1 MKHILF
7 ISYDGMTDPL
17 GQSQVIPYLIGL
29 TKKGYRFT
37 ILCCEKA
44 ERFSVYKNE
53 IENLLKPFPIKWVA
67 IPYHRNPPVLS
78 SAYDTFMLV
87 QKAKKLHSNDKF
99 EMVHTRPGTPA
110 LAGLLIKKKLEVKF
124 LNDVRDFFAESRIDS
139 GAWNKN
145 NFIYKSVY
153 SFFKQKENEAIEK
166 SDGIVCLTHKAKK
179 IITTWP
185 QYKSDIPLEV
195 IPCSVGL
202 NLFNPEKTDPTEKL
216 KLKREL
222 NIRDHDFIFSY
233 LGSIGSWY
241 LTDELMFFY
250 KKISEKIPSAK
261 FLFISPDEESK
272 IMDPA
277 IKAGLD
283 ANKIIIKK
291 AKRSEVP
298 LLLSLS
304 RFSVFFI
311 KPCYSKQASSPTKH
325 GEIMA
330 MGIPVITNAGVGDVA
345 EIIEKFKSGI
355 VLKDFT
361 AATFESVSN
370 TIASGISFDNT
381 SIRKAAF
388 EYYNLE
394 NAVEKYAEIYKAIL
408 E

>member
-124 LNDVRDFFAESRIDS
+124 LNDVRDFFAESRVDS

-153 SFFKQKENEAIEK
+153 GFFKQKENEAIEK

-394 NAVEKYAEIYKAIL
+394 NAVERYAEIYKAIL